1 LVFHVKRW
9 SLTELKR
16 LQLRIKELEIEILN
30 LVRDLRMA
38 KENESLLMKYIME
51 LEKKLQVAEVK
62 KHFRTKDR

>member
-1 LVFHVKRW
+1 
-9 SLTELKR
+9 LTELKR